1 MPRNTTHVVIFGGHS
16 IGQIQAATTQEA
28 GERASALA
36 LDHLTDV
43 LGSLC
48 NEPGVNRI
56 AQRMRVLDRIESV
69 FGWTRF
75 DVTHAP
81 PGTIRI
87 SEKGGKNTRPYCYVE
102 LRRQDQKVKASENAT
117 GALVASVG

>member
-48 NEPGVNRI
+48 NEPGINHI
-56 AQRMRVLDRIESV
+56 AQRVRVLACIEEE
-69 FGWTRF
+69 FGEVRF

-81 PGTIRI
+81 PGAIRI
-87 SEKGGKNTRPYCYVE
+87 TEKGGKNTRPYCYVE
-102 LRRQDQKVKASENAT
+102 LRRQDQKATASENAT
-117 GALVASVG
+117 GALLASAG